1 MPFFSIVIPLYNKE
15 HFIVQT
21 IQSVLDQTFQDYE
34 ILVVNDGSTDASL
47 NSLRVF
53 NDSRIQVFTIK
64 NQGVSHARNF
74 GIKKA
79 NAKYVAFLD
88 ADDLWL
94 NKHLE
99 QLKKLSEDFP
109 NCGLYA
115 NAYVKKMGEITLE
128 SHYIDIPNAWNGIV
142 KDYFKSSQFS
152 CVAWTSAVMVPKKI
166 LEAFNG
172 FDERITLGAG
182 EDTDLWMKIAIQHPI
197 AFNNNV
203 TAVYNLH
210 ADNRISNAN
219 TNLRQFL
226 DLDVYEE
233 AAKSNTSLKKYLD
246 FNRFSIALQYKLV
259 GNKEKM
265 DFYLKHL
272 NKHNLNAKQRF
283 ILSCNKSTLVFLMKT
298 QKVLRQFH
306 VNLSPFK

>member
-34 ILVVNDGSTDASL
+34 ILVVNDGSIDASL
-47 NSLRVF
+47 KSLSVF
-53 NDSRIQVFTIK
+53 KDSRIQVFTIK

-79 NAKYVAFLD
+79 NAEYIAFLD

-99 QLKKLSEDFP
+99 QLKKLLEDFP

-115 NAYVKKMGEITLE
+115 NAYVKKMGEIVLG
-128 SHYIDIPNAWNGIV
+128 SDYIDIPNAWNGIV

-172 FDERITLGAG
+172 FDEKITLGAG

-197 AFNNNV
+197 AFNNKV

-219 TNLRQFL
+219 TNLRRFL

-233 AAKSNTSLKKYLD
+233 AAKSNASLKKYLD

-272 NKHNLNAKQRF
+272 NKRNLNAKQRF